1 MDEDVRTIFIDMP
14 NTVKGYT
21 ISDKDGFFT
30 IVLNKNLNFEQNVNS
45 YLHELEH
52 IHNGDFE
59 RICSA
64 DLIEAHAH
72 Y

>member
-1 MDEDVRTIFIDMP
+1 MDDDVRTIFIDMP

-30 IVLNKNLNFEQNVNS
+30 IVLNKNLNFEQNVVS

-52 IHNGDFE
+52 IHNGDFD
-59 RICSA
+59 RNCSA
-64 DLIEAHAH
+64 DLIEFNAHR
-72 Y
+72 